1 MAIHSSAHQSSVT
14 ESPLETLDAS
24 MQQGHSW
31 RSTTQARTQQERK
44 KVKARRVEN
53 RNRGISTA
61 SLLSSTGVT
70 PPSSFATLSQPIII
84 SDTPSP
90 AVSII
95 TIHSDTDTEDERKFH
110 PASVGLSQRTN
121 VISCVTVHDSDSS
134 TASPLTPLPRTLIPA
149 GTMSSRQAKSLAVV
163 APSVKTQGSERGAVS
178 RGRLE
183 TVNYMKPKRSSNRQ
197 PCSSGESVERHGLV
211 PSQSHPLNLSQVQ
224 PVVSSSQER
233 SHSDPSLRRQTTFPP
248 ASSAS
253 HYNFSELATAPGPSL
268 YTYPAS
274 TALSSASQAME
285 QLLGRGH
292 GSHGPSPSAYAAT
305 YTSSSS
311 RRDSA
316 NRKDSVSSLLHGLPA
331 AYQHQFATGSPYV
344 SVTPRAEAYSAYQL
358 SPRRLTQYPYL

>member
-1 MAIHSSAHQSSVT
+1 M
-14 ESPLETLDAS
+14 
-24 MQQGHSW
+24 
-31 RSTTQARTQQERK
+31 
-44 KVKARRVEN
+44 
-53 RNRGISTA
+53 
-61 SLLSSTGVT
+61 LSSSGVT
-70 PPSSFATLSQPIII
+70 PPSSSATLSQPIVI

-134 TASPLTPLPRTLIPA
+134 TASPLTPLPRTLNTA
-149 GTMSSRQAKSLAVV
+149 STVSSRQAKSLAVV
-163 APSVKTQGSERGAVS
+163 APSVKTQGSERAAVS
-178 RGRLE
+178 RSRLE

-197 PCSSGESVERHGLV
+197 PCSSGESMDRHGLM

-233 SHSDPSLRRQTTFPP
+233 SGASHSDSSLRRQQTFPP
-248 ASSAS
+248 AVSAA
-253 HYNFSELATAPGPSL
+253 HYNFPEVSALASASAPGPSL

-292 GSHGPSPSAYAAT
+292 STHGHSPSAYAAT

-316 NRKDSVSSLLHGLPA
+316 SRKDSVSSLLHGLPA
-331 AYQHQFATGSPYV
+331 AYQHQFAAGSPYV